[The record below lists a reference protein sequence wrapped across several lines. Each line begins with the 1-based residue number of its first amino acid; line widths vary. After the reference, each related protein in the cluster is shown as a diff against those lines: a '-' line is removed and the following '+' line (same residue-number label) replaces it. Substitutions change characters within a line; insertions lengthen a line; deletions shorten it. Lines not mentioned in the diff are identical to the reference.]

1 MAVHTGGVMKL
12 EFLVTMSPSTPR
24 VTQSQEEVASIMI
37 AALEKKIAEIKSQVP
52 NTSAAVQ

>member
-1 MAVHTGGVMKL
+1 MHTGGVMKL

-24 VTQSQEEVASIMI
+24 VTQSQEKVASIMI